1 MGRKRKNR
9 SETKNSAKQPRDVV
23 LIVTTQKKDYRN
35 DPDLITVSEYQDKKL
50 LLRLNDLFFCHL

>member
-23 LIVTTQKKDYRN
+23 RIVTTQKKDYRN